1 MSVDVVIVECIL
13 RVKVLDMVEVGA
25 VDEVRVIGLC
35 EVVFEV
41 VAIFEIG
48 AWLLTGLC
56 EVVVDLVVVE
66 CGVDCKVFE
75 GLCLRLWFCLRS
87 WFCLRLGA
95 CPALSSNP
103 APLLAHNLWAAPPP
117 CPEIF

>member
-1 MSVDVVIVECIL
+1 MLLLLSVFLC
-13 RVKVLDMVEVGA
+13 VKVLDMVEVGA
-25 VDEVRVIGLC
+25 VDEVGVTGLRD
-35 EVVFEV
+35 VVFEV

-56 EVVVDLVVVE
+56 EVVVDLVVVDLVVVE
-66 CGVDCKVFE
+66 SGVDCKVFE

-95 CPALSSNP
+95 CSALS
-103 APLLAHNLWAAPPP
+103 
-117 CPEIF
+117 

>member
-1 MSVDVVIVECIL
+1 MSVDVVIVDLSVFL
-13 RVKVLDMVEVGA
+13 RVKVLDMAEVGA
-25 VDEVRVIGLC
+25 VDEVGVIGLR

-66 CGVDCKVFE
+66 VRVELKVSVRV
-75 GLCLRLWFCLRS
+75 CLRLWLCLWLRFCLWLGVFPVLSRS
-87 WFCLRLGA
+87 CCRD
-95 CPALSSNP
+95 
-103 APLLAHNLWAAPPP
+103 
-117 CPEIF
+117 

>member
-25 VDEVRVIGLC
+25 VDEVGMIGLC

-48 AWLLTGLC
+48 AWLLTGLY

-75 GLCLRLWFCLRS
+75 GLCLRLWFCLRLVLVLKLQS
-87 WFCLRLGA
+87 RLRLDICVRLWLCLRLE
-95 CPALSSNP
+95 
-103 APLLAHNLWAAPPP
+103 W
-117 CPEIF
+117 

>member
-1 MSVDVVIVECIL
+1 MLLLLSVFLC
-13 RVKVLDMVEVGA
+13 VKVLDMVEVG
-25 VDEVRVIGLC
+25 VIGLR

-48 AWLLTGLC
+48 VWLLTGLC

-66 CGVDCKVFE
+66 SGVDCKVFE

-87 WFCLRLGA
+87 GFCLRLVLVLKLQSRLRLEI
-95 CPALSSNP
+95 CEM
-103 APLLAHNLWAAPPP
+103 LWL
-117 CPEIF
+117 CLRL